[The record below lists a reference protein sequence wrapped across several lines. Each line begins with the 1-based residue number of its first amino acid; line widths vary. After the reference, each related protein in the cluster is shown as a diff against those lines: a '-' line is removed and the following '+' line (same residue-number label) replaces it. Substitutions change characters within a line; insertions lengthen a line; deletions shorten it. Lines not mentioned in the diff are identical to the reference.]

1 MLASGSSPPRQCEV
15 EELERDRCSM
25 RGYSLTRFL
34 SFRQVVLPLIGVC
47 LLGASASA
55 AILTFEANLDGFQVN
70 PPNASPAIGFG
81 ELTLDTTTGFLT
93 ITNSSY
99 QDLLG
104 NSTAVSINDAPIGSN
119 GVVILALTLDSP
131 GTTTSTFSGSGTI
144 TAGQVTDMIATNTY
158 IVIRS
163 NVFPSGEIRGQL
175 YVVPEPSSLLL
186 ACTGVFGLFLMRHR
200 RK

>member
-1 MLASGSSPPRQCEV
+1 
-15 EELERDRCSM
+15 M
-25 RGYSLTRFL
+25 RGYSLAKCL
-34 SFRQVVLPLIGVC
+34 SFRWAIIPLVGAC

-55 AILTFEANLDGFQVN
+55 AILTFEANLDGIQEF

-81 ELTLDTTTGFLT
+81 ELTLDTVSGFVT

-104 NSTAVSINDAPIGSN
+104 NSTVVTLNDAMIGSN
-119 GVVILALTLDSP
+119 GVTILSLTLDTP
-131 GTTTSTFSGSGTI
+131 GATTGTFSGSGTI
-144 TAGQVTDMIATNTY
+144 TAGQVTDMMNTNTY
-158 IVIRS
+158 INIRS

-175 YVVPEPSSLLL
+175 YVVPEPSSMLL
-186 ACTGVFGLFLMRHR
+186 ACGGIFGLFFVGRR

>member
-1 MLASGSSPPRQCEV
+1 
-15 EELERDRCSM
+15 M
-25 RGYSLTRFL
+25 RGYSLARGL
-34 SFRQVVLPLIGVC
+34 SFRWAVLPLIGAC

-55 AILTFEANLDGFQVN
+55 AILTFEANLDGLQEV
-70 PPNASPAIGFG
+70 PPNASPGFGFG
-81 ELTLDTTTGFLT
+81 ELTLDTVTGFVT

-104 NSTAVSINDAPIGSN
+104 NSTAVTLNDAQIGSN
-119 GVVILALTLDSP
+119 GVTILVLTLDNP
-131 GTTTSTFSGSGTI
+131 GVTTGTFSGSGTI

-158 IVIRS
+158 INIRS

-175 YVVPEPSSLLL
+175 FVVPEPSSLLL